1 MAIPEKKENK
11 KQEAK
16 DLKKYG
22 SVEKEEEMEKSA
34 QMKVL
39 AKKAK

>member
-1 MAIPEKKENK
+1 MIPEKKENK
-11 KQEAK
+11 VQEAK

-22 SVEKEEEMEKSA
+22 SAKKEEAMENPKIA
-34 QMKVL
+34 MKVL